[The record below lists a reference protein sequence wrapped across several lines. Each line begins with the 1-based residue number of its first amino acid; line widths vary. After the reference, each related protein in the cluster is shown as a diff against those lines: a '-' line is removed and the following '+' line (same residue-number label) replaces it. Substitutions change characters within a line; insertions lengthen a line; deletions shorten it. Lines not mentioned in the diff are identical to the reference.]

1 MDEARFGTHSKIG
14 HGWFPT
20 GERSVVKVK
29 LGFKNSYIYGAI
41 EPKSGEFFSLLMPKA
56 NSDNMNIFLQEM
68 SKHYRDEQITL
79 IMDGA
84 GWHKA
89 KSLIIPSNIKIIHLP
104 PYSPEL
110 NPVERMWRYIKSYT
124 IRNKI
129 YDSLESLENSVCDF
143 IGQIT
148 NDLVRE
154 LCAVDWY
161 N

>member
-89 KSLIIPSNIKIIHLP
+89 KSLIILFSHNNIATR
-104 PYSPEL
+104 
-110 NPVERMWRYIKSYT
+110 V
-124 IRNKI
+124 
-129 YDSLESLENSVCDF
+129 F
-143 IGQIT
+143 
-148 NDLVRE
+148 
-154 LCAVDWY
+154 
-161 N
+161 